1 MEDHVYD
8 LLGVGIGPFNLSLAA
23 LIDDRT
29 EVDSLFFEQKPEFDW
44 HPGML
49 IVGTRLQVPFM
60 ADLVTLAD
68 PTSRYSFLNY
78 LAKEN
83 RLYPFYFLQRLDIPR
98 REYND
103 YCQWVAK
110 ELNNCSFGK
119 RVIELDYDE
128 QNEIYL
134 VTVLDVHTEETSV
147 YKSKNLVLGTGGTP
161 SIPKTFRGFSNQD
174 VFHTAEYLNRQDR
187 CKEANSITVIGSG
200 QSAAEVFRE
209 LLKDHMEHEYTLNWI
224 TRSQSFLTME
234 ESKLSVEQF
243 SPDYVNYFY
252 EFPQKQKDEIFA
264 TQDLLYK
271 GISSHTVTDIYNL
284 LYENTVSRRKMK
296 VRLQAMTEVTGIEQ
310 KNGAYELQCN
320 QWQQE
325 QDFTIDSEVVIIG
338 TGYHPNVPSFVNGL
352 KDYISWDEKGRYEVE
367 SDYRLRMDIPN
378 PVYVHSG
385 ISHSHGVGSTNLGLA
400 VHRNKVIINH
410 LTGEEVF
417 PMYDQ
422 HVFQNF
428 DANTFHRY

>member
-1 MEDHVYD
+1 MDDHVYD
-8 LLGVGIGPFNLSLAA
+8 LLGAGIGPFNLSLAA
-23 LIDDRT
+23 LIEDRT
-29 EVDSLFFEQKPEFDW
+29 EIDALFFDQKPQFDW

-78 LAKEN
+78 LSKEN

-103 YCQWVAK
+103 YCQWVAN
-110 ELNNCSFGK
+110 ELESCRFGK
-119 RVIELDYDE
+119 RVVELDF
-128 QNEIYL
+128 NEAEELYL
-134 VTVLDVHTEETSV
+134 VTVLDIHTEETSV
-147 YKSKNLVLGTGGTP
+147 YKSKNLVLGTGGVP
-161 SIPKTFRGFSNQD
+161 AIPKTFRGFPGED
-174 VFHTAEYLNRQDR
+174 VFHTAEYLSRQDR
-187 CKEANSITVIGSG
+187 CREANSITVIGSG

-209 LLKDHMEHEYTLNWI
+209 LLKDHMEHEYRLNWI

-252 EFPQKQKDEIFA
+252 DFPQEKKDEIFG

-284 LYENTVSRRKMK
+284 LYENTVSRRKMQ
-296 VRLQAMTEVTGIEQ
+296 VGLQAMTEVKGIQE
-310 KNGAYELQCN
+310 KDGKYELQCH
-320 QWQQE
+320 QWQQGK
-325 QDFTIDSEVVIIG
+325 DFKLESEVVIIG
-338 TGYHPNVPSFVNGL
+338 TGYRPYVPDFINGL
-352 KDYISWDEKGRYEVE
+352 KPYISWDDYGRYEVE
-367 SDYRLRMDIPN
+367 SDYRLRLNIPN
-378 PVYVHSG
+378 QIYVHSG

-410 LTGEEVF
+410 LTGKEIF
-417 PMYDQ
+417 PMYEK

-428 DANTFHRY
+428 DVDKFEK

>member
-1 MEDHVYD
+1 MRDHIYD

-29 EVDSLFFEQKPEFDW
+29 DVDALFFEQKPQFDW

-78 LAKEN
+78 LSNEN

-110 ELNNCSFGK
+110 ELENCRFGK
-119 RVIELDYDE
+119 RVTEVDYDE
-128 QNEIYL
+128 SEELYSVKVYDL
-134 VTVLDVHTEETSV
+134 HTEETST
-147 YKSKNLVLGTGGTP
+147 YKSKNLVLGTGGVP
-161 SIPKTFRGFSNQD
+161 AMPKTFQGYSDQD
-174 VFHTAEYLNRQDR
+174 VFHTAQYLNRQER

-209 LLKDHMEHEYTLNWI
+209 LLKDHMEHEYRLNWI

-243 SPDYVNYFY
+243 SPDYVDYFY
-252 EFPQKQKDEIFA
+252 EFPQEQKDEIFA

-296 VRLQAMTEVTGIEQ
+296 VGLQALTEVNKIEE
-310 KNGAYELQCN
+310 KDGKYELHCH
-320 QWQQE
+320 QWQQDK
-325 QDFTIDSEVVIIG
+325 DFTIDSEVVIIG
-338 TGYHPNVPSFVNGL
+338 TGYRPNVPSFINGL
-352 KDYISWDEKGRYEVE
+352 KSYISWDDKGRYEVE
-367 SDYRLRMDIPN
+367 ADYRLRLNIPN
-378 PVYVHSG
+378 QIYVHSG

-410 LTGEEVF
+410 ITGEEIF
-417 PMYDQ
+417 PMHDK

-428 DANTFHRY
+428 DADTFQ